1 MAGFQEHFLKQ
12 LRFILGDCH
21 IANIF
26 RMSSIVSDST
36 NTGGKIAHND
46 SCSASGHIEVTARR
60 STIIKMLIQRCCPK
74 GQRYRYAEGVREN
87 ALLKKKQ
94 F

>member
-1 MAGFQEHFLKQ
+1 MISQITPFCTLFLQYKY
-12 LRFILGDCH
+12 R
-21 IANIF
+21 
-26 RMSSIVSDST
+26 
-36 NTGGKIAHND
+36 GGIAHND

-60 STIIKMLIQRCCPK
+60 STIIKMLIQQCCSK

-87 ALLKKKQ
+87 ALWKRNNFKISTNLG